1 MISKYSH
8 NQLLWIDLESPTEE
22 ELIYVLEEYRIPR
35 LIEEEIRSKTQKTK
49 IRSSEDIIFA
59 SFYFPKI
66 LHNDNKIIENK
77 VIFVVCKDIVLTIH
91 DNPIDAIGEFLNN
104 LEMDSAIL
112 DELKITNNGL
122 MTFYLIKSLY
132 VNLKEQLVINNNGIK
147 EIENKILN
155 PKNKNISKLIYNKN
169 YLLIKIDKILNFNER
184 ILKSFFDNLINIFGH
199 SIEYYSS
206 VIQNEHTDI
215 KDMLNEQGKSFN
227 NLYNITNLMLIDK
240 NSKKLKILVKLVFL
254 SLIISL
260 ITFLYVFSNI

>member
-22 ELIYVLEEYRIPR
+22 ELIYVLEEYKIPQY
-35 LIEEEIRSKTQKTK
+35 IEEEIRSKTQKTK
-49 IRSSEDIIFA
+49 IRFSEDAIFS

-66 LHNDNKIIENK
+66 LHNENKIIDNK
-77 VIFVVCKDIVLTIH
+77 VMFTVCKDIVLTIH
-91 DNPIDAIGEFLNN
+91 DKPIDAIGEFLNN

-112 DELKITNNGL
+112 DELKITSNGL

-169 YLLIKIDKILNFNER
+169 YLLIKIDKTLSSNER
-184 ILKSFFDNLINIFGH
+184 ILKSFFDNLINMFGYGL
-199 SIEYYSS
+199 EYYSS
-206 VIQNEHTDI
+206 VIQNEHSDV
-215 KDMLNEQGKSFN
+215 KDMLSEQGKNFN

-240 NSKKLKILVKLVFL
+240 NSKKLKTIIKLVFL
-254 SLIISL
+254 SLVISV